1 MIAITSNAAR
11 GKANSVVLFNDFA
24 GLEDKY
30 QIKTQK
36 DLMDNYHDLIEDYE
50 NSKIY
55 DDIKK
60 VNIPKRFKIFLHIE
74 DGSRFIIFLYFLKG
88 AKTPNIDFKKLTTY
102 EVSNYNGFVV
112 YTTTSDTNNINIHP
126 RYVKVKNRNVS
137 NCINHDVNEKF
148 NEILFRAKKYFGM
161 NFHPFNLAVS
171 SHCVVWYDAFIKD
184 VDGYYRAD
192 DKYHGYISY
201 NKDIKRFIIDSEDDK

>member
-1 MIAITSNAAR
+1 MIAITSNATR

-74 DGSRFIIFLYFLKG
+74 DGSRFIIFLYFPKG
-88 AKTPNIDFKKLTTY
+88 AKTPNIDFKKLKTY
-102 EVSNYNGFVV
+102 EVSDYNGFVV
-112 YTTTSDTNNINIHP
+112 YTTTSDTDIINIHP
-126 RYVKVKNRNVS
+126 RYVKIKNGNIP
-137 NCINHDVNEKF
+137 NCINYDVNEKF
-148 NEILFRAKKYFGM
+148 NEILFRTKKYFGID
-161 NFHPFNLAVS
+161 FHSFNLTILA
-171 SHCVVWYDAFIKD
+171 HCIIEYNLFIKD
-184 VDGYYRAD
+184 ADGYYRAD
-192 DKYHGYISY
+192 DTYYGYISY
-201 NKDIKRFIIDSEDDK
+201 DVDAKRFVIDLEDNN